1 MNQIRPYILLLLLAV
16 IPYAGAETV
25 TYRIISRTVVE
36 AEGVEPYGS
45 VAYYEQTGT
54 GQKGQM
60 TAGNSTTLL
69 LTGYSM
75 VQINRISVMVR
86 TNKSSGSGEL
96 DILLNDKAIQTL
108 TSDNF
113 FTDSPYTLE
122 FKPVTFDFSPAID
135 VNNEELVVYATANQ
149 NSLYVESYTIDYV
162 QLELPKYTVSFATHV
177 DNKLTSLSE
186 TEAGGGVLLPTLDY
200 DKDEWHFAG
209 WLQDPIITPTAAI
222 PALYKS
228 GRRFYPQGDV
238 TLHAVY
244 ADGADEPLLCY
255 QDTTFES
262 GLYVLADAYYKRMAS
277 GGVDSGKIYTDQ
289 LSMSLDEQ
297 MGLYTIGAEDFAN
310 SNVYYIDFMTE
321 DSATIYSVSDQTF
334 VGWPSSSIITLT
346 KMERAWN
353 YRIEEKYAVRFY
365 HEYSSDIRELR
376 ATTGNTVKDI
386 DKITYRNTLEATAS
400 YNVLFRV
407 DNLPEPIVMSYTSYP
422 EGVDDA
428 LNEPELPIVLL
439 GDGLLNPGGLVV
451 DVYSLQGVRCIHS
464 KEDVSFDKLSAG
476 IYILSVGNRSC
487 KILIP

>member
-1 MNQIRPYILLLLLAV
+1 M
-16 IPYAGAETV
+16 
-25 TYRIISRTVVE
+25 
-36 AEGVEPYGS
+36 
-45 VAYYEQTGT
+45 
-54 GQKGQM
+54 
-60 TAGNSTTLL
+60 
-69 LTGYSM
+69 
-75 VQINRISVMVR
+75 
-86 TNKSSGSGEL
+86 
-96 DILLNDKAIQTL
+96 
-108 TSDNF
+108 
-113 FTDSPYTLE
+113 
-122 FKPVTFDFSPAID
+122 
-135 VNNEELVVYATANQ
+135 VVYATANQ

-186 TEAGGGVLLPTLDY
+186 TEAGGGILLPTLDY

-228 GRRFYPQGDV
+228 GQRFYPQGDV

-244 ADGADEPLLCY
+244 ADGADEPLQCY

-262 GLYVLADAYYKRMAS
+262 GLYVIVDSYFGRMAS
-277 GGVDSGKIYTDQ
+277 EGVMDGRIQTDYINI
-289 LSMSLDEQ
+289 LFDELTS
-297 MGLYTIGAEDFAN
+297 LYTLSADAFTDRNTYMIN
-310 SNVYYIDFMTE
+310 FMLE
-321 DSATIYSVSDQTF
+321 DSTATIYNTFASSF
-334 VGWPSSSIITLT
+334 VGWPTSSSLALN
-346 KMERAWN
+346 KSEKAWK
-353 YRIEEKYAVRFY
+353 YRIADNHAVRFY
-365 HEYSSDIRELR
+365 HEYTNNIREFR
-376 ATTGNTVKDI
+376 ASVGENVD
-386 DKITYRNTLEATAS
+386 DADVVS
-400 YNVLFRV
+400 YKCWLQSSTPSTILFRI
-407 DNLPEPIVMSYTSYP
+407 DNLPEPIVISYTSYP